1 MAGESPTSGET
12 SPLAGTQILLVQ
24 RSSEEQRALVG
35 LLADWESTILPTD
48 EPSEVLT
55 LAEGAIDVALVDDLE
70 DFDAFAV
77 AGSLRSTR
85 TTARRRPAHR
95 PDGPPGLG

>member
-1 MAGESPTSGET
+1 MNLQPPGKPRPS
-12 SPLAGTQILLVQ
+12 LVRRYLLVL
-24 RSSEEQRALVG
+24 RSSEEQKALVG
-35 LLADWESTILPTD
+35 LLADWECTLLPTD

-85 TTARRRPAHR
+85 TTAGADLPIVLMT
-95 PDGPPGLG
+95 PPGPI

>member
-35 LLADWESTILPTD
+35 LLADWECTILPTD

-55 LAEGAIDVALVDDLE
+55 LAEGAIDVALVDDSE

-85 TTARRRPAHR
+85 TTAGADLPIVLMT
-95 PDGPPGLG
+95 PPGPI